1 MNAAGCH
8 WGMLN
13 SALSII
19 QDEHRS
25 LAAVVHGLRYLVHES
40 RTKDSRPDFRV
51 LWAMISYL
59 EEFPEKLHHPKE
71 SAYLFA
77 RLRQRTRDA
86 DTVIAE
92 LEQQHAAGTRH
103 VRDLGLAL
111 GHYEAGISDGLEKF
125 SAAVEK
131 FADEIL
137 KHMAF
142 EESVLIPLAR
152 THLTGQDWVEIG
164 AAFAENGD
172 PRFDAAADHECRD
185 LFSRIVNLA
194 PPPIGVGRA
203 QNREADPAN

>member
-1 MNAAGCH
+1 
-8 WGMLN
+8 MLN

-19 QDEHRS
+19 HDEHRS
-25 LAAVVHGLRYLVHES
+25 LAAVVHGLRYLVREG
-40 RTKDSRPDFRV
+40 RTKNTRPDFRV

-77 RLRQRTRDA
+77 RLRQRTHEA
-86 DTVIAE
+86 DTVLAE
-92 LEQQHAAGTRH
+92 LERQHAAGAQH
-103 VRDLGLAL
+103 VRDLELAL
-111 GHYEAGISDGLEKF
+111 GHYEADIPDGLEKF
-125 SAAVEK
+125 SAAVEN

-142 EESVLIPLAR
+142 EESTLIPLAR
-152 THLTGQDWVEIG
+152 KHLTAEDWVEIG
-164 AAFAENGD
+164 AAFSENGD

-194 PPPIGVGRA
+194 PPPIGVGPARK
-203 QNREADPAN
+203 RDADPAD